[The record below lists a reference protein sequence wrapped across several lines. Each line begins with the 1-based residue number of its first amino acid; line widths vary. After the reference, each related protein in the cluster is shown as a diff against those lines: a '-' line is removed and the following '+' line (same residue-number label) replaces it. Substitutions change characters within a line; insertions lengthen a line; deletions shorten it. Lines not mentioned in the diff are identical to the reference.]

1 MTKKKTITVDLTTE
15 KTVKKKRNAKATK
28 KTEEVLEKATPKGGS
43 KTPKTPKSKVLVE

>member
-1 MTKKKTITVDLTTE
+1 MTKKKKITVDLTK

-28 KTEEVLEKATPKGGS
+28 KTEEVLKKATPKGGS